1 MSTPDPSHRT
11 LNSCFG
17 TFHSVRVHLGLFCY
31 GSKLGAKWAELLL
44 LTQKFMPWS
53 HIRNIRNKW
62 TNPPRWTK
70 NSCFN
75 AFLVFGCIWN
85 HFLLLEIRRE
95 MGQTGAIN
103 AKVRATKVCATK
115 LGPPCWTLN
124 ACFVA
129 FNSVWVHLG
138 MFCYDIKLGAKWAK
152 LVQLMQQYVPQSHLG
167 IFCNKRIRSSQLD
180 PKLMFCCVS

>member
-1 MSTPDPSHRT
+1 MSEY
-11 LNSCFG
+11 F
-17 TFHSVRVHLGLFCY
+17 
-31 GSKLGAKWAELLL
+31 A
-44 LTQKFMPWS
+44 
-53 HIRNIRNKW
+53 
-62 TNPPRWTK
+62 TN
-70 NSCFN
+70 
-75 AFLVFGCIWN
+75 AA
-85 HFLLLEIRRE
+85 H
-95 MGQTGAIN
+95 
-103 AKVRATKVCATK
+103 
-115 LGPPCWTLN
+115 WTLN